1 VHARDTLPA
10 VTPGP
15 RAYVVNV
22 DASTGKGIHWVAALD
37 TGDRQGG
44 QRAFNDPLGRHGR
57 AQRAVLA
64 RLQPHVWADD
74 DPEQRPEQTDCG
86 VRALVA
92 LAIGLRHGREAFLA
106 L

>member
-1 VHARDTLPA
+1 MHARDTLPA

-37 TGDRQGG
+37 TAAG
-44 QRAFNDPLGRHGR
+44 RAFNDPLGRHGR
-57 AQRAVLA
+57 AQRAALA

>member
-1 VHARDTLPA
+1 MHARDTLPA

-37 TGDRQGG
+37 TGG
-44 QRAFNDPLGRHGR
+44 QRACNDPLGRHGR

-64 RLQPHVWADD
+64 RL
-74 DPEQRPEQTDCG
+74 
-86 VRALVA
+86 
-92 LAIGLRHGREAFLA
+92 
-106 L
+106 